1 VRIAESSRQ
10 VPEVRF
16 VMHVYWEIVALF
28 RRHSGVGLPAI
39 SAESDWHDLPDR
51 AHSPG
56 AAKLPRSSLAALHRS
71 KPLQGQ
77 SCKIMLLMQVYW
89 ETAALFRRHS
99 GVGLPGMS
107 AQSEW
112 HNLRQDLIELIAP
125 GQPEIKQKICQRMQR
140 VYSLF
145 QP

>member
-1 VRIAESSRQ
+1 
-10 VPEVRF
+10 
-16 VMHVYWEIVALF
+16 MHDKSYVL
-28 RRHSGVGLPAI
+28 
-39 SAESDWHDLPDR
+39 
-51 AHSPG
+51 
-56 AAKLPRSSLAALHRS
+56 
-71 KPLQGQ
+71 
-77 SCKIMLLMQVYW
+77 QVYW
-89 ETAALFRRHS
+89 ETAGLFRRHS

-125 GQPEIKQKICQRMQR
+125 GQPDTKQKICQRMQR